1 MSLEENKALY
11 RRFITEAFN
20 HGNLDHLDEI
30 LSPTYAY
37 RDSPP
42 GTPPGPD
49 AIRQVVPM
57 FRAAFPDLEITIDA
71 AGEQAE
77 GDCASRTTM
86 RGTHKGALFGI
97 NPTGRKVAVPGLTM
111 VRVENGRIAESW
123 VKNDTAALMAQSAR
137 GRHLNNGS
145 CGRTGGN
152 LPDVPHRP
160 GSSRGGRRTACSRGS
175 SIEVAPALIAR
186 RYTASVSSTYR

>member
-1 MSLEENKALY
+1 MSLEENKTLY

-71 AGEQAE
+71 QVAE
-77 GDCASRTTM
+77 GDLVASRTTM
-86 RGTHKGALFGI
+86 RGTHKNALFGI

-123 VKNDTAALMAQSAR
+123 VKNDTAALMAQLGA
-137 GRHLNNGS
+137 G
-145 CGRTGGN
+145 
-152 LPDVPHRP
+152 P
-160 GSSRGGRRTACSRGS
+160 SSQ
-175 SIEVAPALIAR
+175 
-186 RYTASVSSTYR
+186 